1 MRGSRAQAEPRAL
14 VAACGNRSRGDDAI
28 GPLVI
33 DELNRRRAGGICALD
48 LATRPDRLIDAL
60 VARQWETLILVDAV
74 TAPGAEPGR
83 IVELSGS
90 DVLELPDRAAGTHGI
105 SLVAQLRLAERLGAL
120 PRDVALFGVVLGS
133 AAVESPPDASL
144 ARRAGVAA
152 GRIVRRVRERAR
164 ARARARVTS

>member
-1 MRGSRAQAEPRAL
+1 MRVSRAEPQPRAL
-14 VAACGNRSRGDDAI
+14 VAACGNRSRGDDAL

-33 DELNRRRAGGICALD
+33 DELVRRRVGGICAID
-48 LATRPDRLIDAL
+48 LGMRPDRLIDAL

-74 TAPGAEPGR
+74 AAPAMQPGQ

-90 DVLELPDRAAGTHGI
+90 DALELPDRAAGTHGI

-120 PRDVALFGVVLGS
+120 PRDVALFGVVLES
-133 AAVESPPDASL
+133 AAIESPPGAAL
-144 ARRAGVAA
+144 AQRAGDAA

-164 ARARARVTS
+164 ARVTS